1 MSLRRL
7 GSIVIKELRQLRR
20 DRLTFAMIIGIPTMQ
35 LILFGYAINLD
46 VRNLETAVLD
56 QANTARSRE
65 LVAGMAATGVIHIG
79 RAVSSTQEID
89 ALLRA
94 GEISAALVL
103 PRDFEA
109 RMERRD
115 RPAVQIIV
123 DGSEQV
129 IQAAARQ
136 LAAYPLYQ
144 DRGWTTNGGGVEVVN
159 FYNPER
165 RAAVNTVPGLV
176 GMILTMTMVLF
187 TSIALVRERE
197 RGNLEMLIATPVS
210 PWELTVGKIL
220 PFVGIGLVQTT
231 VVLVLGDVLFDVP
244 LRGSLLEL
252 YRRRARVHHGE
263 PVARHLH
270 LDADAHAVPGHAD
283 VVLHVPAADPVVGLH
298 VPVRRHAR
306 RGAVRRGGHAA
317 DAFPAAR
324 ARHHAARRGS
334 HGALAVARG
343 ARRVHRG
350 DARRR
355 RIARAQAARLAGRLV
370 RVELELHAVAGG
382 VVEEE
387 LREIQAAAPARCDTE
402 CRATSSAARTRRA
415 RCS

>member
-65 LVAGMAATGVIHIG
+65 LVAGMAATGVIHVG
-79 RAVSSTQEID
+79 RSVSSTQEIE
-89 ALLRA
+89 ALLRS

-103 PRDFEA
+103 PPDFET

-115 RPAVQIIV
+115 RPPVQIIV

-136 LAAYPLYQ
+136 LAAFPVHG
-144 DRGWTTNGGGVEVVN
+144 DPGWTSATSAVEVVN

-187 TSIALVRERE
+187 TAIALVRERE

-210 PWELTVGKIL
+210 PWELTVGKIV
-220 PFVGIGLVQTT
+220 PFIGIGLVQTT
-231 VVLVLGDVLFDVP
+231 VLLVLGDVLFDVP
-244 LRGSLLEL
+244 LRGSLLDL
-252 YRRRARVHHGE
+252 YLAALVFITANLTLGIFISTLTRTQFQAMQMSFFTFLPQILLSGFMFPYEGMPRAAQWLAEILPMTHFIRLIRGIMIRASRLSDMPMEILALVLIAS
-263 PVARHLH
+263 VL
-270 LDADAHAVPGHAD
+270 L
-283 VVLHVPAADPVVGLH
+283 VV
-298 VPVRRHAR
+298 
-306 RGAVRRGGHAA
+306 
-317 DAFPAAR
+317 
-324 ARHHAARRGS
+324 S
-334 HGALAVARG
+334 T
-343 ARRVHRG
+343 
-350 DARRR
+350 R
-355 RIARAQAARLAGRLV
+355 RIHKRL
-370 RVELELHAVAGG
+370 
-382 VVEEE
+382 
-387 LREIQAAAPARCDTE
+387 D
-402 CRATSSAARTRRA
+402 
-415 RCS
+415 